1 MIGVRGPDPL
11 KHLKPDMQRLTTL
24 SAQIGAAGYFVFT
37 LTPDTPD
44 HFSESRMF
52 CPALGIMEDPVSG
65 NAHGLLGAYL
75 ADLGLLQRTGDRARF
90 TGIQGHSLHRP
101 GRVEVELEF
110 VGKELSGVW
119 ISGQAVSIFETEI
132 EL

>member
-1 MIGVRGPDPL
+1 
-11 KHLKPDMQRLTTL
+11 
-24 SAQIGAAGYFVFT
+24 
-37 LTPDTPD
+37 
-44 HFSESRMF
+44 
-52 CPALGIMEDPVSG
+52 MEDPVSG

-75 ADLGLLQRTGDRARF
+75 ADLGLLQRDGDRARF

-110 VGKELSGVW
+110 VGKALAGVW

>member
-1 MIGVRGPDPL
+1 
-11 KHLKPDMQRLTTL
+11 
-24 SAQIGAAGYFVFT
+24 
-37 LTPDTPD
+37 
-44 HFSESRMF
+44 MF

-75 ADLGLLQRTGDRARF
+75 ADLGLLQRAGDRARF
-90 TGIQGHSLHRP
+90 TGIQGHSMHRP

-110 VGKELSGVW
+110 VGKDLSGVW